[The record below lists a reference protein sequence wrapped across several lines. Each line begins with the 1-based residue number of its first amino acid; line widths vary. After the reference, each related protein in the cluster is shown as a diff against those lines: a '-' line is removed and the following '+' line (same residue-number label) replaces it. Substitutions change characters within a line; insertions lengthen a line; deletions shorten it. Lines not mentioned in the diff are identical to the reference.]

1 MSEAPKIDT
10 IGHEVLEMQAA
21 ARVCRTTFEGIESM
35 REAGE
40 TYLPKNPREN
50 PNDYKLRLGLTDF
63 FPALQKA
70 VHVYIGKPLGSPIVV
85 TGSPVEKFLDDVDL
99 QGNDLDTWTRCNL
112 TAGLVDGEVFA
123 VAEYHKVA
131 PGLNLAQERALGAR
145 PYLLHIPVEN
155 LIDFREEMINGV
167 KKMVH
172 FRYFECHRA
181 PNGRWGSSEVRRIR
195 VLEPGQVEV
204 WEEQT
209 DKDGKTVWVLLPE
222 LSGAVSLQDVP
233 VARYRPRLD
242 DEPPL
247 TELAWLNVRHWQSK
261 SEQNHILHAARVPLL
276 AADGDNRE
284 DTLAPVEIGV
294 KGLITGFP
302 NLHYVEIQGGSIEA
316 GRQDILDTEDR
327 MRRVAGQALD
337 MKVKTATESTHDAK
351 DNESQLRA
359 WICSYQD
366 YLEQC
371 LRLMSL
377 WLRQDNGGTVALDMD
392 WEEAEVGAD
401 VLTAL
406 SNMRA
411 KGQISQN
418 VLFHN
423 LKKAEIIPPDMT
435 LEEEQAR
442 LESEAP
448 DLAPIPPRGKPAPKK
463 ATITRPDGTTSTVSM
478 G

>member
-10 IGHEVLEMQAA
+10 IGPEVAEMQAA
-21 ARVCRTTFEGIESM
+21 ARVCRTAFEGIEAM
-35 REAGE
+35 RAAGE
-40 TYLPKNPREN
+40 TYLPKNPKEN
-50 PNDYKLRLGLTDF
+50 LKDYQLRLALTDF

-70 VHVYIGKPLGSPIVV
+70 VHAYIGKPFGSPIVV
-85 TGSPVEKFLDDVDL
+85 TDSPIEKFLDDVDL

-112 TAGLVDGEVFA
+112 TCGLVDGDVFA

-145 PYLLHIPVEN
+145 PYLLHIPIET
-155 LIDFREEMINGV
+155 LIDFREEMVAGV
-167 KKMVH
+167 KQIVH
-172 FRYFECHRA
+172 FRYFECHHV
-181 PNGRWGSSEVRRIR
+181 PDGRWGSAEVRRIR

-209 DKDGKTVWVLLPE
+209 DADGKAIWVKLDD
-222 LSGAVSLQDVP
+222 LSGPVSLQSVP
-233 VARYRPRLD
+233 VAHYRPSMD

-247 TELAWLNVRHWQSK
+247 TELAWLNIRHWQSK

-276 AADGDNRE
+276 AADDDARE
-284 DTLAPVEIGV
+284 DPQAAIEIGV
-294 KGLITGFP
+294 KGLIVGFK
-302 NLHYVEIQGGSIEA
+302 NLHYVEIEGKAIES
-316 GRQDILDTEDR
+316 GRQDILDTEAR
-327 MRRVAGQALD
+327 MRTVAGQVLD
-337 MKVKTATESTHDAK
+337 DKVKTASESNLDSR
-351 DNESQLRA
+351 EGSSQLRA
-359 WICSYQD
+359 WVASYQD

-371 LRLMSL
+371 LLLMSL
-377 WLRQDNGGTVALDMD
+377 WIREAKGGTVALDMD

-411 KGQISQN
+411 KGQISQP

-423 LKKAEIIPPDMT
+423 LQKAEIIPPDMT

-442 LESEAP
+442 LDSEAP
-448 DLAPIPPRGKPAPKK
+448 DLTVTPPNKMKVVPLVPGDNGQV
-463 ATITRPDGTTSTVSM
+463 T
-478 G
+478 